1 MAEGLAPRNKT
12 IGSPQVRSNRVKGIS
27 FLPPLL
33 KAFWLT
39 ESIMN
44 FPWIQALAL
53 SLLTALCAQGED
65 WPMWRH
71 DAGRTGA
78 TPESLPGNLSL
89 QWTLKLPPLIPA
101 YKDQRLQ
108 FDKGYEPI
116 ATRGKLLIGS
126 SWTDSITAY
135 DVTTGE
141 QAWRFL
147 TEGPVRFAPAALDD
161 RVFVGSDDGF
171 LYCLETDTGK
181 LLWKFRAVPS
191 TRKVLGNGRM
201 ISLWPVRGGPVAK
214 DGKVWFAAGVW
225 PTEGVFVHCLDAKTG
240 ESIWINDSCGFKYG
254 TQPHNAQATGGL
266 APQGYL
272 LLDGKDL
279 IVPSSVAFPARF
291 DAATGKLKEF
301 ELPSQGRLP
310 GGWFASTPS
319 EKERQRLQ
327 RRGLLFD
334 SEVNTRRH
342 EDNLR
347 SSGQPGIR
355 STIEMGKKDFRF
367 SDGVKG
373 VTGEIYQA
381 LLSNDRLFVVT
392 LDGEIHCLG
401 KTKGSVKIN
410 ESTPKRNPVIKE
422 HPLVVEILKET
433 QFRKGYGLVLG
444 ISDKWLG
451 LVESSSAQLIGSGKP
466 ATIETLRENVEKH
479 GFTAERISL
488 FVGDGIDLGF
498 PRYFASLI
506 VVDETSNLTWTRES
520 LAQVYASLRP
530 YGGSLCVPGSKEY
543 RDAFRTAVKASKL
556 PGASL
561 SAGKGFTLLKKD
573 GALPG
578 ATNYLG
584 KWAKSPDEGVR
595 FPLGVL
601 WFGDEL
607 GHFKRSPQPKFVDGV
622 MVSTP
627 KKWMINQDERTR
639 YADYRLMP
647 AFLSD
652 VYTGRVMG
660 SDEETEIRKKHGKV
674 DLKTLQPSQYRPPKQ
689 TNAWA
694 PEKPRVGERI
704 NPMTGEKEPRTFPKS
719 YGCDGGLDYGH
730 LYTMRSATASYYD
743 KRIESGT
750 INLSGQRSGC
760 TNSIIPANGVLNVPY
775 YYEGCTCSYPLP
787 MAMALVS
794 MPQTHEQWTS
804 WGEMPPEKLNGKV
817 RRIGLNFGAPGDR
830 VTESGTLWLDQ
841 PSVGGPSPILPVKTS
856 PEQITYR
863 YHHSL
868 RVEGGQGWPW
878 IAASLAE
885 GIESIRINGLTKGTY
900 FLRLTF
906 LEPDPIKPGERI
918 FDVIHQG
925 KKLLSKYDVAKAA
938 GGSMRSTTESFAGLK
953 VENALVLKL
962 SPIRGKPILSGLELI
977 RSDLPIDEPIK
988 LEERNP

>member
-1 MAEGLAPRNKT
+1 MKLIRPILLGLAVT
-12 IGSPQVRSNRVKGIS
+12 WGSIAR
-27 FLPPLL
+27 
-33 KAFWLT
+33 
-39 ESIMN
+39 
-44 FPWIQALAL
+44 
-53 SLLTALCAQGED
+53 GED
-65 WPMWRH
+65 WPTWRH
-71 DAGRTGA
+71 DPGRTGA
-78 TPESLPGNLSL
+78 TPEVLPAKLNL
-89 QWTLKLPPLIPA
+89 QWTLKLPPLVPA

-116 ATRGKLLIGS
+116 VTRGKLIVGS
-126 SWTDSITAY
+126 SWTDSVTAY
-135 DVTTGE
+135 DAGTGE

-147 TEGPVRFAPAALDD
+147 TEGPVRFAPVALDD

-171 LYCLETDTGK
+171 LYCLDTDTGK

-240 ESIWINDSCGFKYG
+240 KSIWINDSCGFKYG
-254 TQPHNAQATGGL
+254 TQPHNARAIGGL

-291 DAATGKLKEF
+291 DAATGELKEF

-310 GGWFASTPS
+310 GGWYASTPS

-334 SEVNTRRH
+334 SKVNTSRH
-342 EDNLR
+342 EDKQR

-355 STIEMGKKDFRF
+355 STIEMGKKDFSF

-373 VTGEIYQA
+373 VNGKIHQA
-381 LLSNDRLFVVT
+381 LLSDGRLFVVT

-401 KTKGSVKIN
+401 KSKGA
-410 ESTPKRNPVIKE
+410 PKVHEARHDRNLLSEK
-422 HPLVVEILKET
+422 HPLVSEIIKKT
-433 QFRKGYGLVLG
+433 NFNKGYGLVLG
-444 ISDKWLG
+444 MSEKWLG
-451 LVESSSAQLIGSGKP
+451 LVQSSSAQLVGSGKP
-466 ATIETLRENVEKH
+466 ATIDALRGKLDKH
-479 GFTAERISL
+479 GFTADRVSL
-488 FVGDGIDLGF
+488 FVGNGMDLDF

-506 VVDETSNLTWTRES
+506 VVEENSELTWTRES
-520 LAQVYASLRP
+520 LARVYSSLRP
-530 YGGSLCVPGSKEY
+530 YGGSLCVLGSEKFRE
-543 RDAFRTAVKASKL
+543 AFRTAVRTSKL

-561 SAGKGFTLLKKD
+561 SESKGFTLLKKD
-573 GALPG
+573 GSLPG
-578 ATNYLG
+578 STNYLG
-584 KWAKSPDEGVR
+584 EWAKSPDEGVR

-627 KKWMINQDERTR
+627 KKWVVDKDERV
-639 YADYRLMP
+639 AGKIDYRLTP
-647 AFLSD
+647 AVLSD

-689 TNAWA
+689 LNDWA
-694 PEKPRVGERI
+694 PKKPSPGERI
-704 NPMTGEKEPRTFPKS
+704 NPLTGEKEPRTFPKS

-750 INLSGQRSGC
+750 INLSGPRSGC

-794 MPQTHEQWTS
+794 MPQTYEQWTS
-804 WGEMPPEKLNGKV
+804 WGTMPPGKLNGKV
-817 RRIGLNFGAPGDR
+817 RRVGLNFGAPGDR
-830 VTESGTLWLDQ
+830 VTESGTLWLDF
-841 PSVGGPSPILPVKTS
+841 PSVGGPSPVLPVNVL
-856 PEQITYR
+856 PEKITYR

-885 GIESIRINGLTKGTY
+885 GIETIRINGLTKGIY
-900 FLRLTF
+900 VLRLTF
-906 LEPDPIKPGERI
+906 LEPDQVKPGERI
-918 FDVIHQG
+918 FDVMHKG
-925 KKLLSKYDVAKAA
+925 KKLLSKYDVANAA
-938 GGSMRSTTESFAGLK
+938 GGSMRAKTESFTGIKL
-953 VENALVLKL
+953 ENSLVLKL
-962 SPIRGKPILSGLELI
+962 RSIRGKPIISGLELT
-977 RSDLPIDEPIK
+977 RSDLPLDEPMK
-988 LEERNP
+988 LEERQVFFGPEE

>member
-1 MAEGLAPRNKT
+1 MKLIRPILLGLAVT
-12 IGSPQVRSNRVKGIS
+12 WGSIAR
-27 FLPPLL
+27 
-33 KAFWLT
+33 
-39 ESIMN
+39 
-44 FPWIQALAL
+44 
-53 SLLTALCAQGED
+53 GED
-65 WPMWRH
+65 WPTWRH
-71 DAGRTGA
+71 DPGRTGA
-78 TPESLPGNLSL
+78 TPEVLPAKLNL
-89 QWTLKLPPLIPA
+89 QWTLKLPPLVPA

-116 ATRGKLLIGS
+116 VTRGKLIVGS

-135 DVTTGE
+135 DAATGE
-141 QAWRFL
+141 EAWRFQ
-147 TEGPVRFAPAALDD
+147 TEGPIRFAPAALGD

-171 LYCLETDTGK
+171 LYCLQTGTGK
-181 LLWKFRAVPS
+181 LLWKFRAAPS

-201 ISLWPVRGGPVAK
+201 ISLWPVRGGPVAQN
-214 DGKVWFAAGVW
+214 DKVWFAAGVW
-225 PTEGVFVHCLDAKTG
+225 PMEGVFVHCLDAKTG
-240 ESIWINDSCGFKYG
+240 ESIWINDRCGFMYG

-319 EKERQRLQ
+319 EKEEQRLN

-342 EDNLR
+342 EDRIR

-355 STIEMGKKDFRF
+355 STIEMGGQDYRF
-367 SDGVKG
+367 SKGIAG
-373 VTGEIYQA
+373 VTGEIHQA
-381 LLSNDRLFVVT
+381 LAANERLYVVA

-401 KTKGSVKIN
+401 KGKIL
-410 ESTPKRNPVIKE
+410 PKIHVPKPNRVSGRKKDS
-422 HPLVVEILKET
+422 LVAEILGAT
-433 QFRKGYGLVLG
+433 QFRQGYGLVLG
-444 ISDKWLG
+444 MSEKWVG
-451 LVESSSAQLIGSGKP
+451 LVEHSSARLVGSGKT
-466 ATIETLRENVEKH
+466 ATIETLREKLDKN
-479 GFTAERISL
+479 GFTTDRIGL
-488 FVGDGIDLGF
+488 FAGKALELGF
-498 PRYFASLI
+498 PRYFAS
-506 VVDETSNLTWTRES
+506 VVVADESSGIRWTKES
-520 LAQVYASLRP
+520 LAKVYAYLRP
-530 YGGSLCVPGSKEY
+530 YGGSLCVPGSTKY
-543 RDAFRTAVKASKL
+543 RDAFRSAVKASKL
-556 PGASL
+556 PGARL
-561 SAGKGFTLLKKD
+561 REGKGFTLLNKE
-573 GALPG
+573 GGLPG

-627 KKWMINQDERTR
+627 KKWLQDQNERTPK
-639 YADYRLMP
+639 ADYRLMP
-647 AFLSD
+647 AVLSD

-660 SDEETEIRKKHGKV
+660 SDEETEIRKRHGKV
-674 DLKTLQPSQYRPPKQ
+674 DLETLQPSQYRPPKQ
-689 TNAWA
+689 PNAWK
-694 PEKPRVGERI
+694 PEKPRAGERI

-750 INLSGQRSGC
+750 INLSGPRSGC
-760 TNSIIPANGVLNVPY
+760 TNSIIPANGVLSVPY

-804 WGEMPPEKLNGKV
+804 WGTMPPGKLNGKV
-817 RRIGLNFGAPGDR
+817 RRVGLNFGAPGDR
-830 VTESGTLWLDQ
+830 VTESGTLWLDF
-841 PSVGGPSPILPVKTS
+841 PSVGGPSPVLPVNVL
-856 PEQITYR
+856 PEKITYR

-885 GIESIRINGLTKGTY
+885 GIETIRINGLTKGIY
-900 FLRLTF
+900 VLRLTF
-906 LEPDPIKPGERI
+906 LEPDQVKPGERI
-918 FDVIHQG
+918 FDVMHKG
-925 KKLLSKYDVAKAA
+925 KKLLSKYDVANAA
-938 GGSMRSTTESFAGLK
+938 GGSMRAKTESFTGIKL
-953 VENALVLKL
+953 ENSLVLKL
-962 SPIRGKPILSGLELI
+962 RSIRGKPIISGIELI
-977 RSDLPIDEPIK
+977 RSDLPLDEPMK
-988 LEERNP
+988 LEERQIFFGPEE

>member
-1 MAEGLAPRNKT
+1 MERGLASRNE
-12 IGSPQVRSNRVKGIS
+12 IGLVPTRTNLHKGIS
-27 FLPPLL
+27 LL
-33 KAFWLT
+33 RLLSKGLWLSEPT
-39 ESIMN
+39 MN
-44 FPWIQALAL
+44 FRWIQTL
-53 SLLTALCAQGED
+53 SILLLSALCVQGGD

-71 DAGRTGA
+71 DPGRTGA
-78 TPESLPGNLSL
+78 TPENMPDMLNL
-89 QWTLKLPPLIPA
+89 QWTLKLPPLVPA

-116 ATRGKLLIGS
+116 VTRGKLLIGS
-126 SWTDSITAY
+126 SWTDSVTAY
-135 DVTTGE
+135 DAATGE

-147 TEGPVRFAPAALDD
+147 TEGPVRFAPAALKD
-161 RVFVGSDDGF
+161 RVYVGSDDGF

-201 ISLWPVRGGPVAK
+201 ISVWPVRGGPVAK

-240 ESIWINDSCGFKYG
+240 KSIWINDSCGFKYG

-272 LLDGKDL
+272 LLDGEDL

-342 EDNLR
+342 EDKQR

-355 STIEMGKKDFRF
+355 STIELGKKDFKF
-367 SDGVKG
+367 SNGVKG
-373 VTGEIYQA
+373 VKGEIHQA
-381 LLSNDRLFVVT
+381 LLSEGRLFVVT
-392 LDGEIHCLG
+392 LKGEIHCLA
-401 KTKGSVKIN
+401 KN
-410 ESTPKRNPVIKE
+410 QRTPKVHEPKPDRNQVMEK
-422 HPLVVEILKET
+422 HPLVSEIIQKT
-433 QFRKGYGLVLG
+433 NFSKGYGLVLG
-444 ISDKWLG
+444 MSEKWLE
-451 LVESSSAQLIGSGKP
+451 LVQSSSAQLVGAGKP
-466 ATIETLRENVEKH
+466 ADIQALRKKMDKR
-479 GFTAERISL
+479 GFTADRVSL
-488 FVGDGIDLGF
+488 FAGNESELDF

-506 VVDETSNLTWTRES
+506 VVEES
-520 LAQVYASLRP
+520 SGVSWSRRSLPKVFSSLRP
-530 YGGSLCVPGSKEY
+530 YGGSLCVLGSEKF
-543 RDAFRTAVKASKL
+543 RDAFRKMVKECAL
-556 PGASL
+556 PGAIL
-561 SAGKGFTLLKKD
+561 SESAGFTLLKKE

-578 ATNYLG
+578 STNYLG
-584 KWAKSPDEGVR
+584 EWAKSPDEGVR
-595 FPLGVL
+595 FPLGIL

-627 KKWMINQDERTR
+627 KKWMINQNERTR
-639 YADYRLMP
+639 NSDYRLMP

-689 TNAWA
+689 DNAW
-694 PEKPRVGERI
+694 KPKKPIVGERI
-704 NPMTGEKEPRTFPKS
+704 NPLTGEKEPRAFPKS

-750 INLSGQRSGC
+750 INLSGPRSGC
-760 TNSIIPANGVLNVPY
+760 TNSIIPANGVLSVPY

-794 MPQTHEQWTS
+794 MPQTYEQWTS

-817 RRIGLNFGAPGDR
+817 RRVGLNFGAPGDR

-868 RVEGGQGWPW
+868 RVEGGEGWPW

-885 GIESIRINGLTKGTY
+885 GIENVRINGLSKGTY

-906 LEPDPIKPGERI
+906 LEPDQIESGERI
-918 FDVIHQG
+918 FDVLHQG
-925 KKLLSKYDVAKAA
+925 KKLLSKYDVTKAA
-938 GGSMRSTTESFAGLK
+938 GGAMRSKTETFSGIQLEK
-953 VENALVLKL
+953 SLVLRL
-962 SPIRGKPILSGLELI
+962 RPVRGKPILSGLELI
-977 RSDLPIDEPIK
+977 RSDLLVDKPVK
-988 LEERNP
+988 LEERNL

>member
-1 MAEGLAPRNKT
+1 MSKMSAT
-12 IGSPQVRSNRVKGIS
+12 
-27 FLPPLL
+27 
-33 KAFWLT
+33 
-39 ESIMN
+39 
-44 FPWIQALAL
+44 WIQTLIIFLA
-53 SLLTALCAQGED
+53 STLCLQAED
-65 WPMWRH
+65 WPTWRH

-78 TPESLPGNLSL
+78 TSEKLPAKLNL
-89 QWTLKLPPLIPA
+89 QWTLRLPPLVPA
-101 YKDQRLQ
+101 YQDQRLQ

-116 ATRGKLLIGS
+116 VTRGKLIVGS
-126 SWTDSITAY
+126 SWTDSVTAH
-135 DVTTGE
+135 DAATGE

-147 TEGPVRFAPAALDD
+147 TEGPIRFAPAALGN

-191 TRKVLGNGRM
+191 ARKVLGNGRM

-225 PTEGVFVHCLDAKTG
+225 PTEGVFVHCVDAQTG
-240 ESIWINDSCGFKYG
+240 KSIWINDSCGFKYG
-254 TQPHNAQATGGL
+254 TQPHNAKATGGL

-272 LLDGKDL
+272 LLDGDDL

-291 DAATGKLKEF
+291 DASTGKLKEF

-319 EKERQRLQ
+319 EKEQQRLN

-342 EDNLR
+342 EDKIR

-355 STIEMGKKDFRF
+355 STIELGGQDFRF
-367 SDGVKG
+367 SKGIAGVDGQTHQVLAANG
-373 VTGEIYQA
+373 
-381 LLSNDRLFVVT
+381 RLYVVT
-392 LDGEIHCLG
+392 IDGEIHCLG
-401 KTKGSVKIN
+401 KPTGATKIHSAN
-410 ESTPKRNPVIKE
+410 PNRTPVGKND
-422 HPLVVEILKET
+422 PLVAEILAATE
-433 QFRKGYGLVLG
+433 FRQGFGLVLG
-444 ISDKWLG
+444 MSEKW
-451 LVESSSAQLIGSGKP
+451 VELAENSSARLIGSGQP
-466 ATIETLRENVEKH
+466 AAMEALRKKLDAE
-479 GFTAERISL
+479 GFTSDRIGL
-488 FVGDGIDLGF
+488 FAGQALELGF
-498 PRYFASLI
+498 PRYFANLI
-506 VVDETSNLTWTRES
+506 VADESSGIKWSKES
-520 LAQVYASLRP
+520 LAKVYASLRP
-530 YGGSLCVPGSKEY
+530 YGGSLCVPGSKQY
-543 RDAFRTAVKASKL
+543 RDAFRSAVKASAL
-556 PGASL
+556 PSARL
-561 SAGKGFTLLKKD
+561 SEGKGFTLLQKD

-584 KWAKSPDEGVR
+584 KWGKSPDEGVR

-627 KKWMINQDERTR
+627 KKWLENQNERTR
-639 YADYRLMP
+639 NADYRLMP

-660 SDEETEIRKKHGKV
+660 SDEETEIRKQHGKV
-674 DLKTLQPSQYRPPKQ
+674 DLKNLQPSQYRPPTQ
-689 TNAWA
+689 TNAWK
-694 PEKPRVGERI
+694 PEKPKAGIRI
-704 NPMTGEKEPRTFPKS
+704 NPLTGDKEPRTFPKS
-719 YGCDGGLDYGH
+719 YGCDGGIDYGH

-750 INLSGQRSGC
+750 INLSGPRSGC
-760 TNSIIPANGVLNVPY
+760 TNSIIPANGVLSVPY

-804 WGEMPPEKLNGKV
+804 WGSMPPQKLNGKV
-817 RRIGLNFGAPGDR
+817 RRLGLNFGAPGDR
-830 VTESGTLWLDQ
+830 VTESGTLWLDY
-841 PSVGGPSPILPVKTS
+841 PSVGGPSPELPIKAS
-856 PEQITYR
+856 PEKVAYR

-885 GIESIRINGLTKGTY
+885 GIETVRLNGLAKGTY
-900 FLRLTF
+900 VLRLTF
-906 LEPDPIKPGERI
+906 LEPDEVQPGQRL
-918 FDVIHQG
+918 FDVMLKG

-938 GGSMRSTTESFAGLK
+938 GGSMRAKTETFGNLK
-953 VENALVLKL
+953 LDGSLVLKL
-962 SPIRGKPILSGLELI
+962 RPIRGKPILSGLELI
-977 RSDLPIDEPIK
+977 RSDLPLDEPVK
-988 LEERNP
+988 LEERQVFFGSIK

>member
-1 MAEGLAPRNKT
+1 MKT
-12 IGSPQVRSNRVKGIS
+12 VHAI
-27 FLPPLL
+27 L
-33 KAFWLT
+33 
-39 ESIMN
+39 
-44 FPWIQALAL
+44 L
-53 SLLTALCAQGED
+53 SLSVTWGGIVRGED

-71 DAGRTGA
+71 DPGRTGA
-78 TPESLPGNLSL
+78 TPEALPAKLNL
-89 QWTLKLPPLIPA
+89 QWSLRLPPLVPA
-101 YKDQRLQ
+101 YKDHRLQ

-116 ATRGKLLIGS
+116 VARGKLLVGS
-126 SWTDSITAY
+126 SWTDSVTAY
-135 DVTTGE
+135 DAATGE

-147 TEGPVRFAPAALDD
+147 TEGPIRFAPAALDD

-171 LYCLETDTGK
+171 LYCLQTDTGK
-181 LLWKFRAVPS
+181 LLWKFRGAPS

-225 PTEGVFVHCLDAKTG
+225 PMEGVFVHCLDAKTG
-240 ESIWINDSCGFKYG
+240 KSIWINDRCGFKYG

-272 LLDGKDL
+272 LLDGEDL

-319 EKERQRLQ
+319 EKEEQRLN

-334 SEVNTRRH
+334 SEVNVRRH
-342 EDNLR
+342 EDKIR

-355 STIEMGKKDFRF
+355 STIEMAGQDFRF
-367 SDGVKG
+367 TKGIAGVDGDIHQV
-373 VTGEIYQA
+373 
-381 LLSNDRLFVVT
+381 LFSNGRLYVVT

-401 KTKGSVKIN
+401 KPKGSPKIH
-410 ESTPKRNPVIKE
+410 ESKPTRN
-422 HPLVVEILKET
+422 LVVKDHTLVAEILKET
-433 QFRKGYGLVLG
+433 EFRQGYGLVLG
-444 ISDKWLG
+444 MSDKWVG
-451 LVESSSAQLIGSGKP
+451 LVENSSARLVGSGKP
-466 ATIETLRENVEKH
+466 ATIEALREKFDRE
-479 GFTAERISL
+479 GFTADRIGL
-488 FVGDGIDLGF
+488 FAGNALELGF
-498 PRYFASLI
+498 PRYFANL
-506 VVDETSNLTWTRES
+506 VVADESSGIRWSKES
-520 LAQVYASLRP
+520 LAQVYSSLRP
-530 YGGSLCVPGSKEY
+530 YGGSLCVPGSKQY
-543 RDAFRTAVKASKL
+543 RDAFRAAVKASAL
-556 PGASL
+556 PGARL
-561 SAGKGFTLLKKD
+561 SEGKGFTLLKKD

-584 KWAKSPDEGVR
+584 EWGKSEDEGVR

-627 KKWMINQDERTR
+627 KKWMINQNERTPK
-639 YADYRLMP
+639 ADYRLMP

-660 SDEETEIRKKHGKV
+660 SDEETEIRERHGKV
-674 DLKTLQPSQYRPPKQ
+674 DLDTLQPSQYRPPTQ
-689 TNAWA
+689 PDAW
-694 PEKPRVGERI
+694 KPGKPSVGERI
-704 NPMTGEKEPRTFPKS
+704 NPLTGEKEPRTFPKS
-719 YGCDGGLDYGH
+719 YGCDGGIDYGH
-730 LYTMRSATASYYD
+730 LYTMRSATAAYYD

-750 INLSGQRSGC
+750 INLSGPRSGC
-760 TNSIIPANGVLNVPY
+760 TNSIIPANGVLSVPY

-804 WGEMPPEKLNGKV
+804 WGAMPPEKLNGKV
-817 RRIGLNFGAPGDR
+817 RRVGLNFGAPGDR
-830 VTESGTLWLDQ
+830 VTESGTLWLDH
-841 PSVGGPSPILPVKTS
+841 PSVGGPSPILPIKAS
-856 PEQITYR
+856 PEKITYR

-885 GIESIRINGLTKGTY
+885 GIETIRINGLSKGTY

-906 LEPDPIKPGERI
+906 LEPDQVKQGGRL
-918 FDVIHQG
+918 FDVIHKG
-925 KKLLSKYDVAKAA
+925 EKLLSKYDVGEAA
-938 GGSMRSTTESFAGLK
+938 GGSMRAKTESFAGIEL
-953 VENALVLKL
+953 ENALVLKL
-962 SPIRGKPILSGLELI
+962 RPIRGKTILSGLELI
-977 RSDLPIDEPIK
+977 RSDLPVDKPIR
-988 LEERNP
+988 LEERQARYGAAE